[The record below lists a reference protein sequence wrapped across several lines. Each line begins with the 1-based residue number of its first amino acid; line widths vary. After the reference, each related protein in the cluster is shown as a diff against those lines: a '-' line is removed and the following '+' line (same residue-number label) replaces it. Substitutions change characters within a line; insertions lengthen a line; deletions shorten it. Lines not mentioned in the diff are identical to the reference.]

1 MGDISKDI
9 SSAFSSEK
17 IKAFINIKYTASC
30 LNNREVEFFK
40 PFGVSPQQYNIL
52 RILRGAKKPVKV
64 QVVKD
69 RLVDKSPNITR
80 LMDKLLEKKL
90 IQRHRCKS
98 DRRVVFV
105 EISILG
111 LSLLEDVDKKG
122 KDKYLVNLS
131 NEEAVILSDL
141 LDKIR

>member
-9 SSAFSSEK
+9 SSTFSSEK
-17 IKAFINIKYTASC
+17 IKAFINIKYTASW
-30 LNNREVEFFK
+30 LNNKEVEFFK

-52 RILRGAKKPVKV
+52 RILRGAKKQVQV

-90 IQRHRCKS
+90 IQRNRCKN

-105 EISILG
+105 EISLLG
-111 LSLLEDVDKKG
+111 LSLLENIDKKD
-122 KDKYLVNLS
+122 KDKYLANLS
-131 NEEAVILSDL
+131 DEEAVILSDL